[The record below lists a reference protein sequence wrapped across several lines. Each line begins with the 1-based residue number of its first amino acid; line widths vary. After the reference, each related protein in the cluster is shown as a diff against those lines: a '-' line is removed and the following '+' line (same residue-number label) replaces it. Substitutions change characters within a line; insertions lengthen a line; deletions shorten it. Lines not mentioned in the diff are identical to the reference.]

1 MMKFSPPPCLL
12 KEKQETKCFD
22 IIYLYN
28 TQNTDLFLENLLAC
42 IYKRLIDD
50 NERTCYLVG

>member
-1 MMKFSPPPCLL
+1 MIKLQKNTMLR
-12 KEKQETKCFD
+12 
-22 IIYLYN
+22 Y